1 MAYFF
6 SLYSSNGTDRFNNW
20 FDHTQKLLVI
30 CALTVAAYKFL
41 PSTFVPNED
50 SGYFIAAVSLPEG
63 TSLNRTYNL
72 MSDLSDEI
80 YQTHHLGRAHDQR
93 ISHCQYH
100 SRGKQTRQESP
111 RSLNHG
117 DSAARLARF
126 RHDRRLEHGTF
137 GHERLQQRGIGRHCK
152 KNRRGCQSTSR
163 IAEGSHPYSI
173 NSPICNF
180 ELNRNKAKQLGD
192 FMQFGRNY
200 KIMLQSDA
208 QYRTRL
214 KLSNSAAFAT
224 KTVRWFRLKRF

>member
-137 GHERLQQRGIGRHCK
+137 GHDSYSNEELDAIAKRIVAAANQRPELQR
-152 KNRRGCQSTSR
+152 
-163 IAEGSHPYSI
+163 
-173 NSPICNF
+173 
-180 ELNRNKAKQLGD
+180 
-192 FMQFGRNY
+192 
-200 KIMLQSDA
+200 
-208 QYRTRL
+208 
-214 KLSNSAAFAT
+214 FAPL
-224 KTVRWFRLKRF
+224 FH